1 MQLIC
6 TLLAGQTG
14 REGIFLFLTCHNVEK
29 NMLILCNM
37 PNERMPNKRNT
48 IYVYL

>member
-14 REGIFLFLTCHNVEK
+14 REGIF
-29 NMLILCNM
+29 M
-37 PNERMPNKRNT
+37 PVKWELYMHRSAFEDN
-48 IYVYL
+48 